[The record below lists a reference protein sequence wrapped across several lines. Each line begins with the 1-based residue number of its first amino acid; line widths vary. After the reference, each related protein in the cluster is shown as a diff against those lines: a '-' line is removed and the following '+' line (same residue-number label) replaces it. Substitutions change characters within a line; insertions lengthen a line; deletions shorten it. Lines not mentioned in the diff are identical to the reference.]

1 MDFHK
6 IDTTEDINIIKPYLD
21 LYDKDFSDMTR
32 PNFYMWRDIYPRYYY
47 IFDDTLIIKEVSAKD
62 ENDFRFYMPIGKN
75 PLKAFTLMEKYC
87 LERHLPL
94 IVSNLT
100 LDEAEALSSHYHNT
114 EIHFDR
120 CWSDYVYISENMR
133 TFKGKKFA
141 GQRNHINKFKKLYG
155 DYQYHT
161 ITPDNVNIA
170 KNFLIDMA
178 KKKEFSSEAERI
190 EFNLDI
196 ELIDNMFDLDAVG
209 GYVTCG
215 ERTISVAIGEK
226 RKNTLYVCVEKA
238 DKEFA
243 GAYQVMVQEFA
254 LHNTD
259 DEVCYI
265 NREEDMGNEGLRTSK
280 LQYQPIEI
288 KNKYWVEIRTLF
300 DKIATP
306 VKICAENVVLNEITN
321 DDKAEFMRLYL
332 DDDNNKFW
340 GYDYKEDAPAE
351 AIAGNDA
358 DYFINFVEN
367 MKSTKEEYSLAV
379 RIDDKFAGEAVFHNF
394 DYFGNVEIGIRL
406 LPEYQ
411 GLGIGTRAV
420 KAMKQYA
427 FNNLGAHSV
436 KMKCFLQN
444 ERSANMIKNAGF
456 IEESRDDKYNK
467 FVSFS

>member
-6 IDTTEDINIIKPYLD
+6 IDTAEDINKIKPYLD
-21 LYDKDFSDMTR
+21 LFDKDFSDLTQ
-32 PNFYMWRDIYPRYYY
+32 PNFYMWRDIYPRYYH
-47 IFDDTLIIKEVSAKD
+47 IFDDTLIIKESSATD
-62 ENDFRFYMPIGKN
+62 EKDFRFYMPVGKN
-75 PLKAFTLMEKYC
+75 PSKALKLMEQYC

-100 LDEAEALSSHYHNT
+100 LDEAHSLSTLYHNT
-114 EIHFDR
+114 EIRFDR
-120 CWSDYVYISENMR
+120 CWSDYIYNAENMR

-170 KNFLIDMA
+170 KNFLLEMA
-178 KKKEFSSEAERI
+178 QTKEFTSESERI
-190 EFNLDI
+190 EFNLNID
-196 ELIDNMFDLDAVG
+196 LIDKMFDLDVVG

-226 RKNTLYVCVEKA
+226 RRNTLHVCIEKA
-238 DKEFA
+238 NKEFA

-259 DEVCYI
+259 DEVCFI
-265 NREEDMGNEGLRTSK
+265 NREDDMGNEGLRTSK

-288 KNKYWVEIRTLF
+288 NNKYWIEIQTLF
-300 DKIATP
+300 DKINAP
-306 VKICAENVVLNEITN
+306 VEICAENVVLNEITTA
-321 DDKAEFMRLYL
+321 DKTDFMRLYL
-332 DDDNNKFW
+332 DDDNNKYW

-358 DYFINFVEN
+358 DYFINFVN
-367 MKSTKEEYSLAV
+367 DMKSTKEEYSLAV

-394 DYFGNVEIGIRL
+394 DYFGNIELGIRL
-406 LPEYQ
+406 LPEFQ
-411 GLGIGTRAV
+411 GLGIATRAV
-420 KAMKQYA
+420 LAMKQYA
-427 FNNLGAHSV
+427 FNTLGAHCI

-444 ERSANMIKNAGF
+444 EKSAKMIKKAGF
-456 IEESRDDKYNK
+456 IEESHDDKYNN